1 MNEQKITINLDAR
14 KFCACPPKP
23 MSTIPRDTQFKGFA
37 EKLYQEIEDLTCSFS
52 VLPSADEMKRLECE
66 IYARRAY
73 DLAQHALS
81 NEKLHWYPLEEISVS
96 DIPDLTELPEEQK
109 A

>member
-1 MNEQKITINLDAR
+1 
-14 KFCACPPKP
+14 
-23 MSTIPRDTQFKGFA
+23 MSANPRDTQFAGFA
-37 EKLYQEIEDLTCSFS
+37 KALYQEIEDMTCSFS

-73 DLAQHALS
+73 DLVAHVLS
-81 NEKLHWYPLEEISVS
+81 NEKLQWRPLEDISVS
-96 DIPDLTELPEEQK
+96 DIPDLTEWPEEG